1 MAGHSKW
8 ANTKRHKA
16 AQDAKK
22 AKAFSQLSKEISIA
36 ARAQGPDVQFNA
48 RLRTAVSK
56 AKALNMP
63 VDNIERAIQKGTG
76 DLDGH
81 MIEELLYE
89 GYAPGGV
96 GVIVEL
102 TTDNKNRSATEV
114 RTIFSKNGGNLA
126 GAGALNFSFRRLGQ
140 FMIPKSQIDED
151 RLMELALE
159 AGADDCIVHETAF
172 ELICP
177 VTQFDKLSSALEA
190 KGLKPESAELIY
202 QPVSTVL
209 VTEEAQ
215 AQKVLK
221 LIDALEALEDVKAV
235 FHNLEL
241 PEALMQK
248 LDL

>member
-16 AQDAKK
+16 VQDAKK
-22 AKAFSQLSKEISIA
+22 SKVFSQVVKEITIA
-36 ARAQGPDVQFNA
+36 ARQGADVQFNT
-48 RLRTAVSK
+48 RLRTAISK

-76 DLDGH
+76 ELDGQL
-81 MIEELLYE
+81 IEELLYE

-126 GAGALNFSFRRLGQ
+126 GAGALSFSFRHLGQ
-140 FMIPKSQIDED
+140 FIIPKNQIEED
-151 RLMELALE
+151 RLMELALD
-159 AGADDCIVHETAF
+159 AGADDCMTYDKHF
-172 ELICP
+172 ELVCP
-177 VTQFDKLSSALEA
+177 VSQFDKLSSCLET

-202 QPVSTVL
+202 QPISSVL
-209 VTEEAQ
+209 VSEEAS
-215 AQKVLK
+215 AQKILK
-221 LIDALEALEDVKAV
+221 LIDALDALEDVKAV

-241 PEALMQK
+241 PDALMQK
-248 LDL
+248 LDV

>member
-22 AKAFSQLSKEISIA
+22 AKAFSQVSKEITIA
-36 ARAQGPDVQFNA
+36 ARQGADLAFNN
-48 RLRTAVSK
+48 RLRTAITK

-63 VDNIERAIQKGTG
+63 ADNIERAIQKGTG
-76 DLDGH
+76 ELGGQI
-81 MIEELLYE
+81 IEELLYE

-114 RTIFSKNGGNLA
+114 RTLFSKNGGNLA
-126 GAGALNFSFRRLGQ
+126 GAGALSFSFRHLGQ
-140 FMIPKSQIDED
+140 FIIPKKQIEED
-151 RLMELALE
+151 KLMELALE
-159 AGADDCIVHETAF
+159 AGADDCITQDEYF

-177 VTQFDKLSSALEA
+177 VVQFDKLSSCLEA
-190 KGLKPESAELIY
+190 QGLKPESAELVY

-209 VTEEAQ
+209 ISEEAI
-215 AQKVLK
+215 AQKILK
-221 LIDALEALEDVKAV
+221 MIDALEALEDVKAV

-248 LDL
+248 LDI

>member
-22 AKAFSQLSKEISIA
+22 SKVFSQVVKEITIA
-36 ARAQGPDVQFNA
+36 ARQGADVQFNT
-48 RLRTAVSK
+48 RLRTAISK

-76 DLDGH
+76 DLEGQL
-81 MIEELLYE
+81 IEELLYE

-126 GAGALNFSFRRLGQ
+126 GAGALSFSFRHLGQ
-140 FMIPKSQIDED
+140 FVIPKDQIDEE
-151 RLMELALE
+151 RLMELALD
-159 AGADDCIVHETAF
+159 AGADDCMTHEGHF
-172 ELICP
+172 ELLCP
-177 VTQFDKLSSALEA
+177 VVQFDKLSSCLEA
-190 KGLKPESAELIY
+190 KGLKPESAELVY
-202 QPVSTVL
+202 QPVSSVL
-209 VTEEAQ
+209 VSEEAI
-215 AQKVLK
+215 AQKILK
-221 LIDALEALEDVKAV
+221 MIDALEALEDVKAV

-241 PEALMQK
+241 PDALMQK
-248 LDL
+248 LDI

>member
-22 AKAFSQLSKEISIA
+22 AKAFSQVSKEITIA
-36 ARAQGPDVQFNA
+36 ARQGADLAFNN
-48 RLRTAVSK
+48 RLRTAITK

-63 VDNIERAIQKGTG
+63 ADNIERAIQKGTG
-76 DLDGH
+76 ELEGQI
-81 MIEELLYE
+81 IEELLYE

-126 GAGALNFSFRRLGQ
+126 GAGALSFSFRHLGQ
-140 FMIPKSQIDED
+140 FTIPKKQIEED
-151 RLMELALE
+151 KLMELALE
-159 AGADDCIVHETAF
+159 AGADDCITQDEHF

-177 VTQFDKLSSALEA
+177 VVQFDKLSSCLEA
-190 KGLKPESAELIY
+190 QGLKPESAELVY
-202 QPVSTVL
+202 QPVSTVIIS
-209 VTEEAQ
+209 EEAI
-215 AQKVLK
+215 AQKILK
-221 LIDALEALEDVKAV
+221 MIDALEALEDVKAV

-241 PEALMQK
+241 PEALMHK
-248 LDL
+248 LDV

>member
-22 AKAFSQLSKEISIA
+22 AKAFSQVSKEITIA
-36 ARAQGPDVQFNA
+36 ARQGADLVFNN
-48 RLRTAVSK
+48 RLRTAITK

-63 VDNIERAIQKGTG
+63 ADNIERAIQKGTG
-76 DLDGH
+76 ELGGQI
-81 MIEELLYE
+81 IEELLYE

-126 GAGALNFSFRRLGQ
+126 GAGALSFSFRHLGQ
-140 FMIPKSQIDED
+140 FIIPKKQIEED
-151 RLMELALE
+151 KLMELALD
-159 AGADDCIVHETAF
+159 AGADDCITHDEHF

-177 VTQFDKLSSALEA
+177 VVQFDKLSSCLEA
-190 KGLKPESAELIY
+190 QGLKPESAELVY

-209 VTEEAQ
+209 ISEEAI
-215 AQKVLK
+215 AQKILK
-221 LIDALEALEDVKAV
+221 MIDALEALEDVKAV

-248 LDL
+248 LDI